1 MPRSINHRVFTTFL
15 ALLVGLT
22 FRISVDAAEETDTG
36 SVVEV
41 ANEIDR
47 LIVTEL
53 SSADIQPA
61 PLASDEDFLRRVTF
75 DIAGTLPSPREVTLF
90 GLDPSPHK
98 RAKVIEK
105 LLGTDQYAETWARYW
120 RDVIFSKATNM
131 RAPIV
136 NQSFVSWMT
145 ESLKANDGWDE
156 IARAMITADGD
167 VRENGETALIFV
179 QEGNPEDVAGEVS
192 RIFLGI
198 QMQCAN
204 CHDHP
209 WDRWKRDEFHE
220 LAAFFPRISL
230 RPVREEMRTVTW
242 EVVSLSENTNDPQS
256 RRKQLLA
263 NADRIFSFMDRNRD
277 GKLTKDEVQKNPNFA
292 RGFDRLLQ
300 FGDKNKDGAL
310 TKTELKEMPA
320 PMPNQTGR
328 GSSEHFMADLA
339 NPASQGTKIDPKF
352 FVTGL
357 STKTGLDDLERRE
370 LLSKYITSTRNDWF
384 ARSIVNRMWAE
395 MTGEGFYMPIDDMG
409 PDRTPAYADVLDL
422 LADQFVR
429 HDHDIQWL
437 MQTIATTH
445 TYQRQIRQADET
457 GEALPF
463 ASATPTR
470 LRGDQLYSAV
480 LSVLGGSQTARPP
493 RLTGANGGGGGMNRG
508 LRNPRDAFGALFGFD
523 PSTPQADITGNVP
536 QALFMMNSPML
547 NNQFKASGFT
557 RLAGLLRKYPDD
569 EDAMSELYLM
579 VLAREPS
586 RKELGIFKEFR
597 AEVGSRNEAFEDLM
611 WSLMNSSEFMSKR

>member
-1 MPRSINHRVFTTFL
+1 MQRINNTCTLITSL
-15 ALLVGLT
+15 ALLAG
-22 FRISVDAAEETDTG
+22 FAFNARIEAADEAG
-36 SVVEV
+36 SAARV
-41 ANEIDR
+41 ADQIDR
-47 LIVTEL
+47 LIVSEL
-53 SSADIQPA
+53 SSADIKPA

-90 GLDPSPHK
+90 GLDPSPDK
-98 RAKVIEK
+98 RAKAIEK
-105 LLGTDQYAETWARYW
+105 LLGTDPYAETWARYW

-131 RAPIV
+131 RAPVV

-145 ESLKANDGWDE
+145 ESLKANDGWDD
-156 IARAMITADGD
+156 IARAMITASGD
-167 VRENGETALIFV
+167 VRGNGETAIIFV
-179 QEGNPEDVAGEVS
+179 QEGSPENVAGEVS

-242 EVVSLSENTNDPQS
+242 EVASVSTNTNDPQK
-256 RRKQLLA
+256 RRQQLLA
-263 NADRIFSFMDRNRD
+263 NLDRLYRFMDSNQD
-277 GKLTKDEVQKNPNFA
+277 GKLTKGEVQKNPGFA

-310 TKTELKEMPA
+310 TKTELKEMP
-320 PMPNQTGR
+320 PPVQNQTGR

-339 NPASQGTKIDPKF
+339 NPASSGTKVDPKF

-409 PDRTPAYADVLDL
+409 PDRTPAYPEVLEL
-422 LADQFVR
+422 LATEFIGQGYDL
-429 HDHDIQWL
+429 QWL
-437 MQTIATTH
+437 MQTIASTS
-445 TYQRQIRQADET
+445 TYQRQIRPADET

-463 ASATPTR
+463 ASATPSR
-470 LRGDQLYSAV
+470 LRGDQLYSAI
-480 LSVLGGSQTARPP
+480 LSVLGGSQTTRPT
-493 RLTGANGGGGGMNRG
+493 RRSGANGGGGMYRG

-569 EDAMSELYLM
+569 EDAVNELYLM

-586 RKELGIFKEFR
+586 RKELGIFNEFR
-597 AEVGSRNEAFEDLM
+597 AEVGSRDEAFEDLM